1 MSIAVTASDPQL
13 RPREGVSR
21 ATRVSTPAF
30 DWTMTILSAVFVGG
44 LFLDGWAH
52 THGRVDETFFTPW
65 HAALYSG
72 FLTAAVFLWGGLVW
86 GLRRGHRWRAAL
98 PDGYGLSLLGV
109 ALWLAGGPFDLAWHT
124 VFGFEAR
131 VEALMSPAHT
141 VLALGAALITSGPL
155 RAVLRRR
162 PDTWWRDLPLVLSL
176 TFVVSVLTFFTQIA
190 HPLANLWAAGPRR
203 SPLDVTELGLVSFL
217 LTAAIVMGPV
227 LLLLRHGRLPTGAA
241 AILIGL
247 DSIAMGFLFDHGDYP
262 LALVAASIAA
272 GVAADLVRPVLRPR
286 ADRPAAFRV
295 YAAVVPLLLTAAYFA
310 GLVATAGITWSP
322 HLWMGTVVF
331 CGIVG
336 WLLSYLVLPS
346 RLQPAPWGSS
356 SGPDRPSGV

>member
-72 FLTAAVFLWGGLVW
+72 FLAAAVFLWGGLVW
-86 GLRRGHRWRAAL
+86 GVRRGHRWRAAL

-109 ALWLAGGPFDLAWHT
+109 TLWFAGGPFDLAWHS
-124 VFGFEAR
+124 VFGFEAS

-162 PDTWWRDLPLVLSL
+162 PRTWWRDLPLVLSL

-203 SPLDVTELGLVSFL
+203 SSLDVTELGLVSFL
-217 LTAAIVMGPV
+217 LTAAIVMGPL
-227 LLLLRHGRLPTGAA
+227 LLLLRHGRLPTGAV
-241 AILIGL
+241 AILTGSTASPW
-247 DSIAMGFLFDHGDYP
+247 DSC
-262 LALVAASIAA
+262 SITATT
-272 GVAADLVRPVLRPR
+272 RWPWWRRRSPR
-286 ADRPAAFRV
+286 V
-295 YAAVVPLLLTAAYFA
+295 
-310 GLVATAGITWSP
+310 SP
-322 HLWMGTVVF
+322 P
-331 CGIVG
+331 I
-336 WLLSYLVLPS
+336 
-346 RLQPAPWGSS
+346 S
-356 SGPDRPSGV
+356 SGRCCDRGPTAPPRSACTRPSSPSCSPPRTSRASR

>member
-1 MSIAVTASDPQL
+1 MSIAVTASDPQR
-13 RPREGVSR
+13 RPHERVSR
-21 ATRVSTPAF
+21 PTRASTPAF

-72 FLTAAVFLWGGLVW
+72 FLATAVFLWGGLVW
-86 GLRRGHRWRAAL
+86 GVRRGHRWRAAL

-109 ALWLAGGPFDLAWHT
+109 ALWFAGGPLDFAWHA
-124 VFGFEAR
+124 VFGFEAS
-131 VEALMSPAHT
+131 VEALMSPAHA

-155 RAVLRRR
+155 RAILRRR
-162 PDTWWRDLPLVLSL
+162 PGTWWQELPLVLSL
-176 TFVVSVLTFFTQIA
+176 TFVVSALTFFTQIA

-203 SPLDVTELGLVSFL
+203 SSPDVTELGLVSFL
-217 LTAAIVMGPV
+217 LTAVILMGPV
-227 LLLLRHGRLPTGAA
+227 LLLLRHERLPTGAT

-272 GVAADLVRPVLRPR
+272 ALVVDLVRPVLRPR

-295 YAAVVPLLLTAAYFA
+295 YAAAVPGLLAAAYFA
-310 GLVATAGITWSP
+310 AVATTAGITWSP

-336 WLLSYLVLPS
+336 WLLSYLVLPP
-346 RLQPAPWGSS
+346 RLQPGPCGSS
-356 SGPDRPSGV
+356 PGPDRPSWV